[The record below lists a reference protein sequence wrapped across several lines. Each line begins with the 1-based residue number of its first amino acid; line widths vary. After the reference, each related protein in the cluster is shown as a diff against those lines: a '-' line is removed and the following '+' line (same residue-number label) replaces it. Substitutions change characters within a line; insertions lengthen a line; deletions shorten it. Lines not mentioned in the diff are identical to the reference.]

1 MVREE
6 ESAIGSGRNEA
17 SVKAFATQSDG
28 CASPP
33 NTHTL
38 KIGCRSQ
45 NPGAGFVDYRDSPTG
60 ARIMSSRL
68 VSVLQRYLREAPL
81 DGLTSSTLL
90 GQEWRFRLHPS
101 TWPLLAAFSTIT
113 AMFKCFKSMK
123 IDIIRR

>member
-17 SVKAFATQSDG
+17 SMKAFATQSDG
-28 CASPP
+28 RTSPP

-45 NPGAGFVDYRDSPTG
+45 NPGAGYRFRDSPAG

-68 VSVLQRYLREAPL
+68 FSVLRLLER
-81 DGLTSSTLL
+81 STFGRPHVLKHCWVWN
-90 GQEWRFRLHPS
+90 GGF
-101 TWPLLAAFSTIT
+101 AG
-113 AMFKCFKSMK
+113 
-123 IDIIRR
+123 IR

>member
-28 CASPP
+28 CTSPP

-45 NPGAGFVDYRDSPTG
+45 NPEAGCRLSRFPSGVTHHVFKAYFGASPLLEG
-60 ARIMSSRL
+60 SSVGRPH
-68 VSVLQRYLREAPL
+68 VLEH
-81 DGLTSSTLL
+81 LL
-90 GQEWRFRLHPS
+90 GQEWRFRWHSLAS
-101 TWPLLAAFSTIT
+101 PLLAAFGTIT